1 MYNISDLSAMSE
13 VELKGIAENMGLKKV
28 DVSDKDG
35 LMYRILDQQAIDMAA
50 SATEKKRR
58 GSQEPKPK
66 RGRPAKK
73 DKEKATEAS
82 EQPAVENKQTNRR
95 PIRWLRF
102 RRHRNA
108 VAASLSKFRRRSRK

>member
-82 EQPAVENKQTNRR
+82 EQPAVENKTDE
-95 PIRWLRF
+95 PSI
-102 RRHRNA
+102 
-108 VAASLSKFRRRSRK
+108 